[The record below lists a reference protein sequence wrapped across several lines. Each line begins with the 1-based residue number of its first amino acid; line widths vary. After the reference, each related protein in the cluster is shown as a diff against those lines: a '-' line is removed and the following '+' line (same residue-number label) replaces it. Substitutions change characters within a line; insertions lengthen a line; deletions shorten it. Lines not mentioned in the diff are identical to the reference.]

1 MSNIPFCGI
10 INSWAESPQPL
21 KAMTTVNFLRNTIL
35 ELDEGGFNP
44 ETGKTLP
51 QLVDE
56 CLDSPQLLQELYTKV
71 TKGEA

>member
-1 MSNIPFCGI
+1 
-10 INSWAESPQPL
+10 
-21 KAMTTVNFLRNTIL
+21 MTTVNFLRNTIL

-56 CLDSPQLLQELYTKV
+56 CLDSPQLLEELYTKV